1 MCFSGNIWNRVGA
14 LYDSSLTAWS
24 KIGHGATFPSVAD
37 HLGLLHLVS
46 SVAGV
51 GTHLLTVVHNG
62 KPKSQDNQHRHC
74 FNSRSFPAWIY
85 WDGRGVPSFSVLQY
99 LLLCIHLSWCNL
111 GSFMFGSVSCILV
124 KELQAALMSIRS
136 FQALTMPGAYAGILF
151 LLSGVKLFILFSSHL
166 VIFTGWSSALYS
178 TLNKRLGL
186 EPCLSCV
193 SAVWV
198 VCELCLSSHNRSAFF
213 PFCEDWEYWHGK

>member
-14 LYDSSLTAWS
+14 LYDSSLTEWS

-99 LLLCIHLSWCNL
+99 LLLDAACTPMHPSVVMQPGLIHVW
-111 GSFMFGSVSCILV
+111 VCILHPCKGTSGSTNV
-124 KELQAALMSIRS
+124 NKKFSGFNNAWGIRRN
-136 FQALTMPGAYAGILF
+136 P
-151 LLSGVKLFILFSSHL
+151 FSPE
-166 VIFTGWSSALYS
+166 WS
-178 TLNKRLGL
+178 K
-186 EPCLSCV
+186 
-193 SAVWV
+193 
-198 VCELCLSSHNRSAFF
+198 AF
-213 PFCEDWEYWHGK
+213 HTI